1 MAEVTV
7 TCPICFE
14 DIHGPDEEGL
24 TKNYKE
30 HAHEA
35 HGMELS
41 EEEAK
46 QVVKIWLEG

>member
-1 MAEVTV
+1 MAELTV
-7 TCPICFE
+7 TCPMCGL
-14 DIHGPDEEGL
+14 DINGPDLDGL
-24 TKNYKE
+24 VKNYSE

-46 QVVKIWLEG
+46 QAVEIWLEG